1 MMIAWRIAPLQT
13 GTLRSPEFPAGNR
26 SFRNGRDNR
35 IMPAA
40 MAATHAISRKNS
52 ACEKLDHRPPSQ
64 PAKKFPAKLVESQI
78 PITVERELP
87 GAMPAI
93 SDRPIGE
100 KLSSAMVSTTKYNN
114 SQSQLEPSAPLIHA
128 A

>member
-1 MMIAWRIAPLQT
+1 MMIVWRIAPLQT
-13 GTLRSPEFPAGNR
+13 GTLLSPELAAGNR
-26 SFRNGRDNR
+26 SFKNGRDKR

-40 MAATHAISRKNS
+40 MAATQAISKKNS
-52 ACEKLDHRPPSQ
+52 VCEKLDHRLPSQ

-78 PITVERELP
+78 PMTVERELP

-100 KLSSAMVSTTKYNN
+100 KFSSAMVSTTKYNN
-114 SQSQLEPSAPLIHA
+114 S
-128 A
+128 